1 MFDVNYLSRILRFND
16 RFALPGN
23 GSLRNQM
30 YRFIFLLLLV
40 GFARPLFGQSIP
52 LPESQPM
59 LQPGDSLRITVWQEP
74 TLSGAFE
81 VNPSG
86 RIQHPLYSDLQV
98 AGVPLSDFEGNLR
111 GHLLQFR
118 ENPRYSFEPLFTVVV
133 SGEVI
138 KGGVLTLGPGV
149 TLARAMTM
157 AAPTERARLDRVRL
171 IRDRQSYEVNFA
183 DPDSDWVRATV
194 RSGDHIV
201 VKSRLNVF
209 RDIVGP
215 VTGMMGAVSS
225 MVSFL
230 LFMTGQF

>member
-1 MFDVNYLSRILRFND
+1 MFGGNYLLRILRFND
-16 RFALPGN
+16 RSAPPGD
-23 GSLRNQM
+23 GSQRIQM
-30 YRFIFLLLLV
+30 YRFIFLFFLV
-40 GFARPLFGQSIP
+40 SSAQPLFGQSIP
-52 LPESQPM
+52 MPETPPM
-59 LQPGDSLRITVWQEP
+59 LQSGDSLRITVWQEP

-98 AGVPLSDFEGNLR
+98 AGVPLSEFEGKLR
-111 GHLLQFR
+111 SHLLQFR

-171 IRDRQSYEVNFA
+171 IRDRKSYEVDFA
-183 DPDSDWVRATV
+183 DPQSDWVRATV

-201 VKSRLNVF
+201 VESRLNVF
-209 RDIVGP
+209 RDIIGP
-215 VTGMMGAVSS
+215 VTGMMGAVTS